1 MRRFVSRGL
10 AVATAFVLVGCG
22 GGDGPTGGDG
32 GGNGGGAGAATSI
45 SPVSGDTQR
54 GVPGSSLLAPF
65 VVKVGD
71 AAGNGISGITVT
83 WSVTAGG
90 GSLSQTST
98 VTNSV
103 GEATVVLTL
112 GSPAGQNTVTAS
124 AAELTGSPVTFTAS
138 AVEPTSIVSVSG
150 AGQSAR
156 LAQPLSQPLVVEVR
170 AGDGLGVPGVTV
182 SWAVTV
188 GGGTVSATSTTGATG
203 RASADFTLGPS
214 TGANSVTA
222 SVSGLMGSPVSF
234 DATATLPVRVTVEML
249 GIAFVAPGG
258 GDNITI
264 MLGDT
269 VEWVNRD
276 AVQHDATSNSQPSG
290 GSSFASPLL
299 SLGQTFRFV
308 PNVRGAWVYF
318 CTVHPV
324 QMRDARI
331 TVN

>member
-10 AVATAFVLVGCG
+10 TVATALVLVGCG
-22 GGDGPTGGDG
+22 GGDGPTGGAGD
-32 GGNGGGAGAATSI
+32 GNGGGAPAATSI
-45 SPVSGDTQR
+45 SVVSGDNQR
-54 GVPGSSLLAPF
+54 GVPGSSLLVGF

-71 AAGNGISGITVT
+71 AQGNGVSGVTVA

-98 VTNSV
+98 PTNTA
-103 GEATVVLTL
+103 GEASVVLTL
-112 GSPAGQNTVTAS
+112 GSTATQNTVTAS
-124 AAELTGSPVTFTAS
+124 AAGLTGSPVTFTAS
-138 AVEPTSIVSVSG
+138 AVQPTSIVSVSG

-170 AGDGLGVPGVTV
+170 ADDGLGVPGVTL

-214 TGANSVTA
+214 TGTHTATA
-222 SVSGLMGSPVSF
+222 SVSGLTGSPVSF

-249 GIAFVAPGG
+249 GTAFVAPGG
-258 GDNITI
+258 GDDITI

-276 AVQHDATSNSQPSG
+276 AVQHTATSSSAPVG
-290 GSSFASPLL
+290 GSSFDSPFL
-299 SLGQTFRFV
+299 SLGQTFEFV
-308 PNVRGAWVYF
+308 PNVRGAWIYF

-324 QMRDARI
+324 QMRDATI